1 MGFWRAAEAAGARV
15 GGPVGLVVCRGRLGA
30 DVVVDSERGLGGKDD
45 TAGSCWDDHSEP
57 LAAVPGYIEL
67 EVARWGL

>member
-1 MGFWRAAEAAGARV
+1 MAAAAAGGRV
-15 GGPVGLVVCRGRLGA
+15 GGPVGLVVCRGRLGVDA
-30 DVVVDSERGLGGKDD
+30 VVDSERALGGKDD

-57 LAAVPGYIEL
+57 LAAVSGYIEL